1 MNLMIVVYKQ
11 SDESKSVQLSRSL
24 HGYVDKSNHGQYS
37 YERKGL
43 LDKIPYQ
50 KLMNGV
56 FILRKEDAEA
66 TIRPAGKI
74 RSRILYRD
82 YRENLRI
89 KRNFIRIKKLA
100 ILSHSR
106 GRDL

>member
-1 MNLMIVVYKQ
+1 MNLMIVIYKQ
-11 SDESKSVQLSRSL
+11 PDKSKSVQLSRSL

-56 FILRKEDAEA
+56 FILRKEDAERLLDLLEKYEA
-66 TIRPAGKI
+66 EYYAGVIEKT
-74 RSRILYRD
+74 S
-82 YRENLRI
+82 ESSE
-89 KRNFIRIKKLA
+89 
-100 ILSHSR
+100 ILSE
-106 GRDL
+106 